1 MFAKGLFTKLHLGRK
16 LSITALHILLLIGII
31 ISIMPFTGCFHRHS
45 RQAETF
51 WIYPRSLFPAS
62 QR

>member
-1 MFAKGLFTKLHLGRK
+1 MFAKAFYQLHLGRK

-31 ISIMPFTGCFHRHS
+31 ISIMPFYWMFSSSFKTSGDI
-45 RQAETF
+45 